1 MRWLVLLIV
10 VAVPT
15 IVVAKPKVA
24 VAPLD
29 GDSDGKIA
37 DIVVNAAD
45 DHAKVVRPE
54 KVSKAM
60 ETLSVTTFNGKGLK
74 KLRTNLEVDLVIFG
88 SVEKTGAKHKLEL
101 TIAGKGKKKETVTIT
116 YKSTK
121 TLKKDLSTQLRQKVS
136 NLLGG
141 DEDPDDEDAPPKKEE
156 PRKHD
161 DDDHPKKHA
170 DDDRPKKH
178 DDDDRPKKHDDD
190 RPKRHVADDD
200 TSTRKRH
207 NTEDEDETRHRHRKH
222 KEGRNPLTQAALWLD
237 VGAEVARRTLTW
249 KGGGTT
255 MPPRVGT
262 AAAAGRVN
270 GEVYPAGFDKVDGA
284 GALGLYG
291 EFGYTLGLSIKVP
304 GTSSSTPIKDG
315 HYAIGARYRVA
326 FGSSSVAFGA
336 SYWRRYYIADR
347 SALMAGQTLDM
358 PDVDYTAVTPNL
370 LARFAATPTIAA
382 FTSLDVPLIFSS
394 GDIQS
399 ATSYGRGKVIAF
411 DVRAGLQFTLA
422 AHYAVAIAAEFD
434 QIGISFEAGQNSKA
448 MTRGVSGATDR
459 TIALTAT
466 LGIDY

>member
-1 MRWLVLLIV
+1 M

-74 KLRTNLEVDLVIFG
+74 KLRTNLEVDLVIYG
-88 SVEKTGAKHKLEL
+88 TIEKTGGGKHRLAL

-136 NLLGG
+136 TLLGG
-141 DEDPDDEDAPPKKEE
+141 DEDPDDDDAPPKKEKE
-156 PRKHD
+156 PPPPPDRRHD
-161 DDDHPKKHA
+161 DDDRSKKHA

-178 DDDDRPKKHDDD
+178 DDDDRAKKHDDD
-190 RPKRHVADDD
+190 HPKRRVADDD

-207 NTEDEDETRHRHRKH
+207 GDEDDEDTRHHRRKH

-237 VGAEVARRTLTW
+237 IGAEVARRTLTW

-304 GTSSSTPIKDG
+304 GTSSSAPIKDG

-326 FGSSSVAFGA
+326 FGSSSIAFGA

-358 PDVDYTAVTPNL
+358 PDVDYTAITPNI
-370 LARFAATPTIAA
+370 LARFAATPTIAGFA
-382 FTSLDVPLIFSS
+382 SLDVPLIFSS

-422 AHYAVAIAAEFD
+422 AHYAVAVAAEFD